1 MRFPAGTRRLL
12 WHNASHRLARYYERR
27 VTVIEAAFDL
37 TDAIITVR
45 A

>member
-1 MRFPAGTRRLL
+1 MAERLPRTHA
-12 WHNASHRLARYYERR
+12 WQNASHRIACCYERR

-37 TDAIITVR
+37 TDAIITVG